1 MYKQREAELLNALEG
16 VVLRCQ
22 DLESRMNQQD
32 GLTPQTSQRS
42 PSPGPIMYGQ
52 QTNGSGPPSGYPYEQ
67 THTQTSNG
75 PFGNYNNSSSYNPT
89 STNNNNSNNNYQ
101 QQQPP
106 PPSSSSNGNYGA
118 NGLIQRSSSPPGKK
132 APNSA
137 SKAGGARSGGAG
149 NAPRGPSPRRSASPH
164 RTPSSNQPRGLYGN
178 GYR

>member
-42 PSPGPIMYGQ
+42 SSPGPIMYGQ

-89 STNNNNSNNNYQ
+89 STNNNNSNNSY

-149 NAPRGPSPRRSASPH
+149 NAPRGPSPHRSASPH
-164 RTPSSNQPRGLYGN
+164 RTPSSNQHRGLYGN